1 MPRLFV
7 GLTIPSEIQHY
18 LLFAQGGVTHARWQS
33 ADQLHLTLRFIG
45 DVDGRTASDIETAL
59 DTISFAPFDVY
70 AEGVGVFG
78 KVERARS
85 VWASVKPRAALT
97 ALHNKIDQALNYG
110 AGLPPETR
118 QYEPHITLAR
128 FSGRHGRLNS
138 FLESAGGL
146 RTPPWQ
152 VDHFSLF
159 LSTLGS
165 TGAHYTVLGNFGGL
179 DNPWAL
185 EDESF
190 AEPEAA
196 PFEL

>member
-7 GLTIPSEIQHY
+7 GLTIPPHIQQY

-33 ADQLHLTLRFIG
+33 AEQLHLTLRFIG
-45 DVDGRTASDIETAL
+45 DVDNRTARDIESAL
-59 DTISFAPFDVY
+59 DTIAFAPFDVH
-70 AEGVGVFG
+70 AQGVGLFG
-78 KVERARS
+78 KVSKARS

-97 ALHNKIDQALNYG
+97 ALHNKIDQALSYQ

-118 QYEPHITLAR
+118 QFEPHITLAR
-128 FSGRHGRLNS
+128 FSGRHGPLTS
-138 FLESAGGL
+138 FLEAAGGL
-146 RTPPWQ
+146 HTPTWQ

-165 TGAHYTVLGNFGGL
+165 TGAHYSVIGNFGGL

-185 EDESF
+185 ESAEYEES
-190 AEPEAA
+190 AEAYPL
-196 PFEL
+196 P

>member
-7 GLTIPSEIQHY
+7 GLTLPTDIQQY

-33 ADQLHLTLRFIG
+33 PEQLHLTLRFIG
-45 DVDGRTASDIETAL
+45 DVDGRTASDVETAL
-59 DTISFAPFDVY
+59 DTISFAPFDIY

-78 KVERARS
+78 KVSRARS
-85 VWASVKPRAALT
+85 VWAGVKPRSALT
-97 ALHNKIDQALNYG
+97 ALHNKIDQALNVG
-110 AGLPPETR
+110 AGLSPETR

-128 FSGRHGRLNS
+128 FSGRHGPLNG
-138 FLESAGGL
+138 FLEAAGGL
-146 RTPPWQ
+146 RTPSWQ

-165 TGAHYTVLGNFGGL
+165 SGAHYQVLGNFGGQ

-185 EDESF
+185 EDADFHYAES
-190 AEPEAA
+190 AA
-196 PFEL
+196 R